1 MPTYRVTDPETGRTL
16 RLTGDSPP
24 TEQELEEIFT
34 RIGGQDVS
42 NPVTANSGALPV
54 RGLPH
59 VTAPGGLRS
68 AAASQGIDA
77 TGKPGGGAVGAV
89 LEPAAVLASGAI
101 AEPVAGLT
109 GIGAATVGGAEEG
122 ADAIA
127 ATREAL
133 TYRPK
138 TASGQRSMEAI
149 SSAVEPVSKAIQ
161 GTEQFLGDVGE
172 KIGGPVGGAIGETI
186 PTAALTALGVKG
198 MRGAKSGP
206 RLSSDT
212 AKAITQAAPDLQTIK
227 QAAKTAY
234 QGLDD
239 LGVRIRP
246 VAYERFANKL
256 ASKLENQGIDK
267 TLHPK
272 STAALNR
279 IIDDIGQ
286 AKKPSEIET
295 LRRIAGDAA
304 KSIEKPDARL
314 GSIIV
319 DEIDNALDSI
329 DLGKVFKNARALSQ
343 RVFKSQAVTD
353 MIENASHTASGME
366 NGLRIEARK
375 LLKNKKRRRGFT
387 SDELAALRK
396 IEQGTTA
403 ANTAKFLGK
412 FGISEGQATSM
423 LGASIG
429 IGGGGVIGSAFGP
442 AGAGLG
448 ALTVPAMGQVAK
460 KTAQRITLNNTKFA
474 DDLFRAGKSA
484 REIAKAYI
492 KNTPIKERSISDLT
506 DLFMRTD
513 ISADDVAR
521 LSTSKGPA
529 GKLISNAGYFAS
541 EIKRKVKKAAS
552 AGIAANPP
560 ISGDQ

>member
-1 MPTYRVTDPETGRTL
+1 MPTYRVTDPNTGRTL

-34 RIGGQDVS
+34 GVGGS
-42 NPVTANSGALPV
+42 NAANTINPDSGSLPV
-54 RGLPH
+54 RGVPP
-59 VTAPGGLRS
+59 VTAPGGLRK
-68 AAASQGIDA
+68 AASSQGIE
-77 TGKPGGGAVGAV
+77 TSGKADGGAVGAF
-89 LEPAAVLASGAI
+89 LEPAAALASSAV
-101 AEPVAGLT
+101 AEPVAGLA
-109 GIGAATVGGAEEG
+109 GIGAAIAGGAEEG
-122 ADAIA
+122 AEAVK
-127 ATREAL
+127 ATRDAL
-133 TYRPK
+133 TYAPR
-138 TASGQRSMEAI
+138 TASGQKSMAAI
-149 SSAVEPVSKAIQ
+149 SGAVEPVAEAIQ
-161 GTEQFLGDVGE
+161 GAEQFLGDAGE
-172 KIGGPVGGAIGETI
+172 EIGGPVGGAIGKTI
-186 PTAALTALGVKG
+186 PTAVMTGLGVKG
-198 MRGAKSGP
+198 MRGSKPGT
-206 RLSSDT
+206 RLSPDT
-212 AKAITQAAPDLQTIK
+212 AKAITQASPDLQTIK

-246 VAYERFANKL
+246 LAYEKFANKL
-256 ASKLENQGIDK
+256 AAKLNKQGIDK

-279 IIDDIGQ
+279 ILDDIGQ

-319 DEIDNALDSI
+319 DEIDDALDSI
-329 DLGKVFKNARALSQ
+329 DLGKDFKNARALSQ
-343 RVFKSQAVTD
+343 RAFKSQAVTD
-353 MIENASHTASGME
+353 MIENASHTASGLE

-387 SDELAALRK
+387 ADEIAALKK

-429 IGGGGVIGSAFGP
+429 IGGGGAIGSAFGP
-442 AGAGLG
+442 AGAGIG
-448 ALTVPAMGQVAK
+448 ALTVPALGQMAK

-513 ISADDVAR
+513 IGADDVAR

-529 GKLISNAGYFAS
+529 GKLISDAGFFAS
-541 EIKRKVKKAAS
+541 EIKRKAKKAAS
-552 AGIAANPP
+552 AGMVANPP
-560 ISGDQ
+560 ISGEQ